1 MGKITPNW
9 YLKGLS
15 RFAND
20 RNDDNEKI
28 IFNNEYLI
36 LAETNNFKRQ
46 GKTYIDL
53 YWEYRNLAEEYAK
66 ELREYKYISVHQF
79 DKSTLQTMISD
90 DIRFSKYEISALL
103 NEAFQL
109 FLEDLQGMENNN
121 QTQEILT
128 AKFIDAC
135 GELKQREFLT
145 KDIYLDF
152 LKRGDM
158 FSDCG
163 DNVRVGIN
171 KEFLENICKKLFD

>member
-1 MGKITPNW
+1 MDFEQSSHLNFPLENDAMEVSNFFPHSHSKINPF
-9 YLKGLS
+9 L
-15 RFAND
+15 
-20 RNDDNEKI
+20 
-28 IFNNEYLI
+28 
-36 LAETNNFKRQ
+36 
-46 GKTYIDL
+46 
-53 YWEYRNLAEEYAK
+53 
-66 ELREYKYISVHQF
+66 
-79 DKSTLQTMISD
+79 
-90 DIRFSKYEISALL
+90 
-103 NEAFQL
+103 FQL

-152 LKRGDM
+152 LKRGDI